1 MKESFMDTT
10 NKRIFIATR
19 YPVSTQHGRP
29 PIAFLE
35 QLVDTLNALPDEVF
49 AENKLHDIYAVM
61 KGALGPYTSLLHRK
75 AVMCEVLR
83 VQAGF
88 ESDWRWETG
97 VDSRT
102 LVQAHIESEKPG
114 RFRCHLT
121 VSAME
126 SRNCLILPDSMA

>member
-1 MKESFMDTT
+1 MDTI

-83 VQAGF
+83 VSG
-88 ESDWRWETG
+88 G
-97 VDSRT
+97 V
-102 LVQAHIESEKPG
+102 
-114 RFRCHLT
+114 
-121 VSAME
+121 
-126 SRNCLILPDSMA
+126 